1 MVSENKSSNS
11 HPCGGEMCRQE
22 KKKEELAKVLNVLY
36 KSLKSVI
43 FASKYSSKNCIITY
57 VSK

>member
-11 HPCGGEMCRQE
+11 RPCGGEMCRQE

-43 FASKYSSKNCIITY
+43 FASKY
-57 VSK
+57 